1 MIDDDRGQLSS
12 YHAPGL
18 VLISVTILGVLASEV
33 GLKATFVTVI
43 LASLVWLVT
52 GRGLAPRNDGGDE
65 S

>member
-1 MIDDDRGQLSS
+1 VIDDDRGQLSS

-18 VLISVTILGVLASEV
+18 VLISVATLGVLASEV
-33 GLKATFVTVI
+33 GLKITFVTFV

-52 GRGLAPRNDGGDE
+52 GRGLAPQGGGDE

>member
-1 MIDDDRGQLSS
+1 MINDDRGQFSS

-33 GLKATFVTVI
+33 GLKITFVTFV
-43 LASLVWLVT
+43 LASLVWVVT
-52 GRGLAPRNDGGDE
+52 GRGLARRHDGGDE